1 MSEEQLIRR
10 AQQGDNS
17 AFEQLL
23 LAHQKKVYNLCL
35 RMAANPDDA
44 LDLSQEAFI
53 KAWRALGQY
62 QFEASFSTW
71 LFRLTS
77 NVCIDFLRQKK
88 RRQETSLTENYD
100 DSDEGAELSLPD
112 CTPLPEQ
119 QAITNETKIELARA
133 MGQLAPDHCEILQ
146 LRVVEDLPYE
156 QIADILGVRVG
167 TVKSRLARARL
178 SLRKILN
185 IRRIYYMPFGDYDS
199 SNNSM
204 DLLGMQAN
212 RDMYEDMGANSKNSD
227 REFKKSKTKKKV
239 DVKKIVIVVI
249 IVAACI
255 VAFFARKVYTRNYY
269 TQEYTAGTKGIK
281 GNVNVSKFTD
291 ISEDFAIGA
300 NSNGYAVFKN
310 PSKAFKTFEKMY
322 ADDIQSMKD
331 EFGLKDFNKKT
342 YHDYMTYGWQSNV
355 GTDEEKQNKKFISSF
370 LDIYENSEW
379 R

>member
-133 MGQLAPDHCEILQ
+133 
-146 LRVVEDLPYE
+146 
-156 QIADILGVRVG
+156 
-167 TVKSRLARARL
+167 RL
-178 SLRKILN
+178 SLRKILKAGN
-185 IRRIYYMPFGDYDS
+185 YFDS
-199 SNNSM
+199 AS
-204 DLLGMQAN
+204 
-212 RDMYEDMGANSKNSD
+212 
-227 REFKKSKTKKKV
+227 
-239 DVKKIVIVVI
+239 
-249 IVAACI
+249 
-255 VAFFARKVYTRNYY
+255 
-269 TQEYTAGTKGIK
+269 
-281 GNVNVSKFTD
+281 
-291 ISEDFAIGA
+291 SELVEGE
-300 NSNGYAVFKN
+300 VR
-310 PSKAFKTFEKMY
+310 
-322 ADDIQSMKD
+322 
-331 EFGLKDFNKKT
+331 L
-342 YHDYMTYGWQSNV
+342 
-355 GTDEEKQNKKFISSF
+355 
-370 LDIYENSEW
+370 
-379 R
+379 

>member
-53 KAWRALGQY
+53 KAWRTLGQY

-77 NVCIDFLRQKK
+77 NVCIDFLRRKK

-100 DSDEGAELSLPD
+100 DSDEGAELSIPD
-112 CTPLPEQ
+112 ANPLPEQ

-133 MGQLAPDHCEILQ
+133 MGQLAPDHREILQ

-178 SLRKILN
+178 SLRKILKAGN
-185 IRRIYYMPFGDYDS
+185 YFDS
-199 SNNSM
+199 AS
-204 DLLGMQAN
+204 
-212 RDMYEDMGANSKNSD
+212 
-227 REFKKSKTKKKV
+227 
-239 DVKKIVIVVI
+239 
-249 IVAACI
+249 
-255 VAFFARKVYTRNYY
+255 
-269 TQEYTAGTKGIK
+269 
-281 GNVNVSKFTD
+281 
-291 ISEDFAIGA
+291 SEPVEGE
-300 NSNGYAVFKN
+300 VR
-310 PSKAFKTFEKMY
+310 
-322 ADDIQSMKD
+322 
-331 EFGLKDFNKKT
+331 L
-342 YHDYMTYGWQSNV
+342 
-355 GTDEEKQNKKFISSF
+355 
-370 LDIYENSEW
+370 
-379 R
+379 

>member
-62 QFEASFSTW
+62 QFEASVSTW

-77 NVCIDFLRQKK
+77 NVCIDFLRRKK
-88 RRQETSLTENYD
+88 RRQEMSLTENYD

-112 CTPLPEQ
+112 CAPLPEQ

-133 MGQLAPDHCEILQ
+133 MGQLSPDHREILQ

-178 SLRKILN
+178 SLRKILKAGN
-185 IRRIYYMPFGDYDS
+185 YFDS
-199 SNNSM
+199 AS
-204 DLLGMQAN
+204 
-212 RDMYEDMGANSKNSD
+212 
-227 REFKKSKTKKKV
+227 
-239 DVKKIVIVVI
+239 
-249 IVAACI
+249 
-255 VAFFARKVYTRNYY
+255 
-269 TQEYTAGTKGIK
+269 
-281 GNVNVSKFTD
+281 
-291 ISEDFAIGA
+291 SEPVEGE
-300 NSNGYAVFKN
+300 VR
-310 PSKAFKTFEKMY
+310 
-322 ADDIQSMKD
+322 
-331 EFGLKDFNKKT
+331 L
-342 YHDYMTYGWQSNV
+342 
-355 GTDEEKQNKKFISSF
+355 
-370 LDIYENSEW
+370 
-379 R
+379 

>member
-53 KAWRALGQY
+53 KAWGALGQY

-77 NVCIDFLRQKK
+77 NVCIDFLRRKK

-112 CTPLPEQ
+112 CAPLPEQ

-133 MGQLAPDHCEILQ
+133 MGQLAPDHREILQ

-178 SLRKILN
+178 SLRKILKAGN
-185 IRRIYYMPFGDYDS
+185 YFDS
-199 SNNSM
+199 AS
-204 DLLGMQAN
+204 
-212 RDMYEDMGANSKNSD
+212 
-227 REFKKSKTKKKV
+227 
-239 DVKKIVIVVI
+239 
-249 IVAACI
+249 
-255 VAFFARKVYTRNYY
+255 
-269 TQEYTAGTKGIK
+269 
-281 GNVNVSKFTD
+281 
-291 ISEDFAIGA
+291 SEPVEGE
-300 NSNGYAVFKN
+300 VR
-310 PSKAFKTFEKMY
+310 
-322 ADDIQSMKD
+322 
-331 EFGLKDFNKKT
+331 L
-342 YHDYMTYGWQSNV
+342 
-355 GTDEEKQNKKFISSF
+355 
-370 LDIYENSEW
+370 
-379 R
+379 

>member
-62 QFEASFSTW
+62 QFKASFSTW

-77 NVCIDFLRQKK
+77 NVCIDFLRRKK

-112 CTPLPEQ
+112 CAPLPEQ

-133 MGQLAPDHCEILQ
+133 MGQLSPDHREILQ

-178 SLRKILN
+178 SLRKILKAGN
-185 IRRIYYMPFGDYDS
+185 YFDS
-199 SNNSM
+199 AS
-204 DLLGMQAN
+204 
-212 RDMYEDMGANSKNSD
+212 
-227 REFKKSKTKKKV
+227 
-239 DVKKIVIVVI
+239 
-249 IVAACI
+249 
-255 VAFFARKVYTRNYY
+255 
-269 TQEYTAGTKGIK
+269 
-281 GNVNVSKFTD
+281 
-291 ISEDFAIGA
+291 SEPVEGE
-300 NSNGYAVFKN
+300 VR
-310 PSKAFKTFEKMY
+310 
-322 ADDIQSMKD
+322 
-331 EFGLKDFNKKT
+331 L
-342 YHDYMTYGWQSNV
+342 
-355 GTDEEKQNKKFISSF
+355 
-370 LDIYENSEW
+370 
-379 R
+379 

>member
-53 KAWRALGQY
+53 KAWRTLGQY

-77 NVCIDFLRQKK
+77 NVCIDFLRRKK

-100 DSDEGAELSLPD
+100 DRDEGAELSIPD
-112 CTPLPEQ
+112 ANPLPEQ

-133 MGQLAPDHCEILQ
+133 MGQLAPDHREILQ

-178 SLRKILN
+178 SLRKILKAGN
-185 IRRIYYMPFGDYDS
+185 YFDS
-199 SNNSM
+199 AS
-204 DLLGMQAN
+204 
-212 RDMYEDMGANSKNSD
+212 
-227 REFKKSKTKKKV
+227 
-239 DVKKIVIVVI
+239 
-249 IVAACI
+249 
-255 VAFFARKVYTRNYY
+255 
-269 TQEYTAGTKGIK
+269 
-281 GNVNVSKFTD
+281 
-291 ISEDFAIGA
+291 SEPVEGE
-300 NSNGYAVFKN
+300 VR
-310 PSKAFKTFEKMY
+310 
-322 ADDIQSMKD
+322 
-331 EFGLKDFNKKT
+331 L
-342 YHDYMTYGWQSNV
+342 
-355 GTDEEKQNKKFISSF
+355 
-370 LDIYENSEW
+370 
-379 R
+379 